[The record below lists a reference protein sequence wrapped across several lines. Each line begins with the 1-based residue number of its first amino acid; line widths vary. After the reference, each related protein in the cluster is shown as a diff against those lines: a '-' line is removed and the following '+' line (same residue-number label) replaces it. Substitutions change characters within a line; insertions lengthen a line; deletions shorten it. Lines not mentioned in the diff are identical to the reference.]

1 MGRSAGPH
9 TRNALPGTAYRGSR
23 KRVDALSAFESLP
36 GDFWMVIAVA
46 VIMLGISVAIIY
58 NVL

>member
-23 KRVDALSAFESLP
+23 KRVNALTAFERP
-36 GDFWMVIAVA
+36 PADFWMVIAVA

-58 NVL
+58 NML

>member
-1 MGRSAGPH
+1 MGRSDGPH
-9 TRNALPGTAYRGSR
+9 TRNAFPGTAHRGSR
-23 KRVDALSAFESLP
+23 KRVDSLSAFERLP
-36 GDFWMVIAVA
+36 ADFWMFIAVA